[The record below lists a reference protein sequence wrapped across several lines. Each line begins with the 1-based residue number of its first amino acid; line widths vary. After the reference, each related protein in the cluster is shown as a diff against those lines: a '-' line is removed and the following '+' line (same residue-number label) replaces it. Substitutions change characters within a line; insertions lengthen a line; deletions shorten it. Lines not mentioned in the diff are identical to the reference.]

1 MDKEEFRIKLEEINN
16 LVEKKDYEGA
26 LLVVDSID
34 WRRVKNVRTLCIVG
48 EIYAAN
54 KRYEDSR
61 EIFLLA
67 YHRAPIGKNILNR
80 LIEISLKMGDVEEA
94 QEYFT
99 EFEQVAGDDSILHI
113 LKYKIQTE
121 RKDPIEERIKSL
133 EEYKEKEFVE
143 KWSYELAKLYYQS
156 GRKSDCENLCD
167 EMVLWFNEGPYVAK
181 AKELKERLAKPRMS
195 LRDDTIMLEGTTTGE
210 KKSEEGALSS
220 AAEEEPVKEDASP
233 NMPQEHRE
241 ETLEEIRV
249 REEEEEEEEELESG
263 LPDEAEE
270 NQIESINVS
279 NVKEFSGET
288 ISEKLSKGLRDIFG
302 TRRDDDIPEEED
314 DVISVPD
321 EMIKELGEDEVPS
334 EESQEEEADEPE
346 STIDRSKEKPAPV
359 RKEEVVPEEKE
370 EKEEQ
375 EEIEEKQEEE
385 KKPEETKPEEEEEE
399 LLPKSDMFSGDFN
412 LEDTILAA
420 ASLQGIEIPGEGQEK
435 KEEEEEKLEAPEPGS
450 ALERLTTAVEKG
462 KGFVGRAQTE
472 DFEGDLGDTKDI
484 SRQLEEEG
492 FLSEEDLAEAEKE
505 FFPESEKKE
514 KPQVNFD
521 ELLKEQ
527 MKEDDDLE
535 KKKGTSSWEVKVP
548 KSKVAEKIVEDY
560 TYEEIGD
567 EPEEEE
573 EELSEDEELSEEDG
587 LSEEEELEE
596 EEEDYEEEEEL
607 SPEELA
613 LRRKAELE
621 EFLASLEKEKKP
633 VDIVPRDKRLSEEE
647 MRLFSYFTKVP
658 GMKEQLLDTLIHVQ
672 EAAADKTSRY
682 GNIIVMGGQETGKTR
697 LISSLIPAI
706 CHELNLE
713 ATKVA
718 YVFAEDING
727 KDIPSIVEKLS
738 GGFLV
743 IESANN
749 LDAATAQKLNDAM
762 EEETEGMIVILEDE
776 KISMRKMIARYPKLA
791 RKFTSMI
798 NIPIFTNDELVN
810 FAQVYTLENGYRIDQ
825 MGMLALYNLIGESQK
840 EDEPMN
846 IGAVKKLLD
855 DAFAKA
861 GGILK
866 LNRKKRLD
874 KDGYIVLHE
883 KDFS

>member
-1 MDKEEFRIKLEEINN
+1 
-16 LVEKKDYEGA
+16 
-26 LLVVDSID
+26 
-34 WRRVKNVRTLCIVG
+34 
-48 EIYAAN
+48 
-54 KRYEDSR
+54 
-61 EIFLLA
+61 
-67 YHRAPIGKNILNR
+67 
-80 LIEISLKMGDVEEA
+80 
-94 QEYFT
+94 
-99 EFEQVAGDDSILHI
+99 
-113 LKYKIQTE
+113 
-121 RKDPIEERIKSL
+121 
-133 EEYKEKEFVE
+133 
-143 KWSYELAKLYYQS
+143 
-156 GRKSDCENLCD
+156 
-167 EMVLWFNEGPYVAK
+167 
-181 AKELKERLAKPRMS
+181 
-195 LRDDTIMLEGTTTGE
+195 
-210 KKSEEGALSS
+210 
-220 AAEEEPVKEDASP
+220 
-233 NMPQEHRE
+233 
-241 ETLEEIRV
+241 
-249 REEEEEEEEELESG
+249 
-263 LPDEAEE
+263 
-270 NQIESINVS
+270 
-279 NVKEFSGET
+279 
-288 ISEKLSKGLRDIFG
+288 
-302 TRRDDDIPEEED
+302 
-314 DVISVPD
+314 
-321 EMIKELGEDEVPS
+321 
-334 EESQEEEADEPE
+334 
-346 STIDRSKEKPAPV
+346 
-359 RKEEVVPEEKE
+359 
-370 EKEEQ
+370 
-375 EEIEEKQEEE
+375 
-385 KKPEETKPEEEEEE
+385 
-399 LLPKSDMFSGDFN
+399 
-412 LEDTILAA
+412 TILAA

-435 KEEEEEKLEAPEPGS
+435 KEEEKLEAPEPGS

-462 KGFVGRAQTE
+462 KGFAGRVQTE
-472 DFEGDLGDTKDI
+472 DFSGDLGDTKDI

-505 FFPESEKKE
+505 FFTESEKKE
-514 KPQVNFD
+514 EPEVNFD
-521 ELLKEQ
+521 QLLKEQ

-535 KKKGTSSWEVKVP
+535 KKKGKASFDDIEEEEPLDSIEDGDYEQIEEVP
-548 KSKVAEKIVEDY
+548 DD
-560 TYEEIGD
+560 EEYDD
-567 EPEEEE
+567 EEEGEEEEE
-573 EELSEDEELSEEDG
+573 EELSE
-587 LSEEEELEE
+587 
-596 EEEDYEEEEEL
+596 
-607 SPEELA
+607 EELA

-621 EFLASLEKEKKP
+621 EFLANLEKDKKP
-633 VDIVPRDKRLSEEE
+633 VDIVPREKRLSEEE

-727 KDIPSIVEKLS
+727 KDIPSIMGKLS

-749 LDAATAQKLNDAM
+749 LDTATAQRLSDAM
-762 EEETEGMIVILEDE
+762 EEETDGLIVILEDE